1 MHREIIWS
9 PLAEK
14 DLGNILEYL
23 SENWNQRIIIRFLNK
38 IDIATKQ
45 IAKVPN

>member
-1 MHREIIWS
+1 MHREVIWS

-23 SENWNQRIIIRFLNK
+23 FENWNQSNNSLSQQN
-38 IDIATKQ
+38 
-45 IAKVPN
+45 